1 MCRASTS
8 FFFEAAKTWMAGTSP
23 AMTKYGIVSPVRKK
37 QMLFLGALL
46 FAAVA
51 ILLTVASRRGAPG
64 VQIFILSMTALIFI
78 PVALFGVIIMGFSD
92 GVEDTRT
99 GVMLLTASAVAGGS
113 IAIGCISRMKKPSV
127 PHE

>member
-1 MCRASTS
+1 LEKHIM
-8 FFFEAAKTWMAGTSP
+8 
-23 AMTKYGIVSPVRKK
+23 I
-37 QMLFLGALL
+37 FLGALL

-64 VQIFILSMTALIFI
+64 VQVFVLSMTALIFI

-99 GVMLLTASAVAGGS
+99 GVTLLTASAIVGGG